1 MIHLDNYMRSN
12 KITVF
17 TDKQFSSWT
26 NLIKKTTQQTFDTLI
41 RDYNDSNKQ
50 VYVMQSTV

>member
-1 MIHLDNYMRSN
+1 MIHLDNYMGSN